1 MFLECSK
8 SAINAKKK
16 ALIEFYEEVQM
27 VFENRL
33 ALLEN
38 ITTDKLEIRS
48 NKRLITLFCH
58 CILHIIPLDINHN
71 LNLPKTSKY
80 VQNIF

>member
-38 ITTDKLEIRS
+38 ITTDKLV
-48 NKRLITLFCH
+48 NNF
-58 CILHIIPLDINHN
+58 ILSLYLAYNPTRH
-71 LNLPKTSKY
+71 KS
-80 VQNIF
+80 